1 MTKSIHGIIIQVQVK
16 TQCLRIKT
24 PTLDIGCIDRKSF
37 LRKIFDDKQ
46 NVTFDIITVK
56 ETGCKSCPP

>member
-1 MTKSIHGIIIQVQVK
+1 MTKSIHGIIIQFQVK

-37 LRKIFDDKQ
+37 
-46 NVTFDIITVK
+46 T
-56 ETGCKSCPP
+56 